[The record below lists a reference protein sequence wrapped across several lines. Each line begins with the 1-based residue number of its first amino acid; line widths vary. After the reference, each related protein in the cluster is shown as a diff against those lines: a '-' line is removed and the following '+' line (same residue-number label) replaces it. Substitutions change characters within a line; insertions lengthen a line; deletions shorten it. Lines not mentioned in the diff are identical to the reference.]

1 LGDRLWR
8 IRDGLSRFGDFFI
21 EALAA
26 RIRTRAHQSAQNLR
40 AWTSLL
46 SRLEEN
52 FARARGLN
60 LEPRQTLLSAARELA
75 ATSRRAGA
83 L

>member
-1 LGDRLWR
+1 M
-8 IRDGLSRFGDFFI
+8 RDGLSRFGDFLPS
-21 EALAA
+21 AGGAHPRPGASVGAKSQDLDVAA
-26 RIRTRAHQSAQNLR
+26 VPAGG
-40 AWTSLL
+40 
-46 SRLEEN
+46 E

-60 LEPRQTLLSAARELA
+60 LEPRQTVLSAARELA